1 MLRTFLLMI
10 CFLMAYTVLARQ
22 DEVVLAKLRHLQ
34 KSSSSD
40 QVPNYM
46 REALGEDNL
55 GDRVI
60 DFRGSGAIQALQQDG
75 LKVGNGEVVVFLTQE
90 SANSGYYWQIDRDE
104 GRHAF
109 KVLEVYA
116 TVPQEGE
123 KLNTMIPKTKMIKI
137 IAGNE
142 HGKGEA
148 LFRMVRVRPS
158 EFLGFQNFKPEAY
171 SSWNIVE
178 FTITVV

>member
-1 MLRTFLLMI
+1 
-10 CFLMAYTVLARQ
+10 
-22 DEVVLAKLRHLQ
+22 
-34 KSSSSD
+34 
-40 QVPNYM
+40 
-46 REALGEDNL
+46 
-55 GDRVI
+55 
-60 DFRGSGAIQALQQDG
+60 
-75 LKVGNGEVVVFLTQE
+75 
-90 SANSGYYWQIDRDE
+90 
-104 GRHAF
+104 
-109 KVLEVYA
+109 
-116 TVPQEGE
+116 
-123 KLNTMIPKTKMIKI
+123 MIPKTKMIKI

>member
-60 DFRGSGAIQALQQDG
+60 DFRGSGSI
-75 LKVGNGEVVVFLTQE
+75 
-90 SANSGYYWQIDRDE
+90 
-104 GRHAF
+104 
-109 KVLEVYA
+109 
-116 TVPQEGE
+116 
-123 KLNTMIPKTKMIKI
+123 
-137 IAGNE
+137 
-142 HGKGEA
+142 
-148 LFRMVRVRPS
+148 
-158 EFLGFQNFKPEAY
+158 
-171 SSWNIVE
+171 
-178 FTITVV
+178 